1 MTENNEE
8 EYEGVTLTVETG
20 EWPKGLVGIAV
31 KEQHVYAENGTVKI
45 IGDPIWSLE
54 ELSDEL

>member
-8 EYEGVTLTVETG
+8 EYDGVTLTVSTDD
-20 EWPKGLVGIAV
+20 WPKGLAGIV
-31 KEQHVYAENGTVKI
+31 IKEQHVYQKDNTVKI